1 MNLDNAK
8 RNAAKEAVKFVENGM
23 IVGLGTGSTSRIA
36 VDMIAKKLNQD
47 FQIIGMPTSIETEK
61 QAKSLGIQLI
71 GIDETDC
78 IDIAIDG
85 ADEVSP
91 DLSLI
96 KGLGGA
102 LLREKKVEKKAKQLI
117 IIVDEGKI
125 VEKLGRGFLP
135 IEVNTENHKKVASE
149 IEKLG
154 CKAELRVETNGE
166 PFLTDNQNYI
176 YHCLFEKGIED
187 PHFLDKSLLRIRGVK
202 DTGLFLNMANKIII
216 GNNDSFRIME

>member
-1 MNLDNAK
+1 MIGK
-8 RNAAKEAVKFVENGM
+8 R
-23 IVGLGTGSTSRIA
+23 LS
-36 VDMIAKKLNQD
+36 QD
-47 FQIIGMPTSIETEK
+47 FQIRGMPTSIETER
-61 QAKSLGIQLI
+61 QAENLGIQLI

-135 IEVNTENHKKVASE
+135 VEVSTENHKKTASE

-154 CKAELRVETNGE
+154 CKA
-166 PFLTDNQNYI
+166 
-176 YHCLFEKGIED
+176 
-187 PHFLDKSLLRIRGVK
+187 
-202 DTGLFLNMANKIII
+202 
-216 GNNDSFRIME
+216 

>member
-1 MNLDNAK
+1 MNSDNAK

-36 VDMIAKKLNQD
+36 VDMIGKKLSQD
-47 FQIIGMPTSIETEK
+47 FQIKGMPTSIETER
-61 QAKSLGIQLI
+61 QAENLGIQLI

-135 IEVNTENHKKVASE
+135 VEVSTENHKKTASE

-154 CKAELRVETNGE
+154 CKAELRVETNEE

-187 PHFLDKSLLRIRGVK
+187 PNVLDKSLLRIDGVK

-216 GNNDSFRIME
+216 GNTDSFRIME